1 MGRRRWALGEQR
13 RWAGGAGWALAP
25 ALLALQLGAGDGQ
38 TPCVDPTTGKSLQE
52 LVTAEGS
59 GLATPYGQM
68 VINPCV
74 PMTSAPN
81 PACPA
86 SAMCCI
92 NLNSSS
98 WTSCGSAPT
107 WLRFGE
113 FEARAQTGQRITGGG
128 ICAQIPLKF
137 FETTITFEC
146 DEGAVG
152 AGRVVPQAMPPG
164 FVWDTCMMNVTW
176 YTRLVCGEAVNP
188 PAPSPGAPGE
198 AAGWGWPF
206 LLVIG
211 LGSGLYCGAGAFYN
225 SRKYMLPV
233 RLPPLFSS
241 APLVSTL
248 LPQFPCRSPADPA
261 AVAAQFPDNLPQHEF
276 WKEVPSLCSDG
287 VAFTQSKLPEKLG
300 GGAADKYQ
308 PTASRE
314 ETEAF
319 DAF

>member
-1 MGRRRWALGEQR
+1 MGGRHRS
-13 RWAGGAGWALAP
+13 ALAP

-86 SAMCCI
+86 SALCCI

-261 AVAAQFPDNLPQHEF
+261 AVAARSSLTTFRSTSSGRRCRRCAAMA
-276 WKEVPSLCSDG
+276 WRSRSPSCRRSWAAGRLTSTSPRPAGKRRRRSMLSDSCCC
-287 VAFTQSKLPEKLG
+287 VHC
-300 GGAADKYQ
+300 
-308 PTASRE
+308 
-314 ETEAF
+314 
-319 DAF
+319 